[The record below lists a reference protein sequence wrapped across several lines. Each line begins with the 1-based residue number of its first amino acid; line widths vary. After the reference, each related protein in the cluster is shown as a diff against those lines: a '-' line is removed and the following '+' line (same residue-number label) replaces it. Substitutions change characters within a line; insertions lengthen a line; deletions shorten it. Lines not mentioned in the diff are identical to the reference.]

1 MKYIILD
8 TKDKFNEVMKL
19 YGKTDKWQ
27 LYLWNFFKENTCYIP
42 EEDSFI
48 NLEKAK
54 LWKLQSSKT

>member
-54 LWKLQSSKT
+54 LWI